1 LEGHESHN
9 HENSLVRK
17 AEVRSAASMRVP
29 EENTRDDSLFYEQQ
43 VPSAKIHN
51 ENNYFHHGEARGLN
65 LKENDDSSLEK
76 HRKSNQVKNVKED
89 DGAMSAYGNGNDDN
103 SFEHHGSSVYHH
115 TNGHVTAD
123 DVMEDES
130 SVAKSNAHDDSVA
143 TEEENMAEAAL
154 LASIFNGRGND
165 VNDSLVDRVDI
176 FSKRAP
182 SRFSCAYCCK
192 LIR

>member
-1 LEGHESHN
+1 
-9 HENSLVRK
+9 
-17 AEVRSAASMRVP
+17 MRVP

-103 SFEHHGSSVYHH
+103 SFEHHGSSVYHQ

-176 FSKRAP
+176 SSKRAP

>member
-1 LEGHESHN
+1 M
-9 HENSLVRK
+9 
-17 AEVRSAASMRVP
+17 RSAASIQVP

-43 VPSAKIHN
+43 VPSVKIHN
-51 ENNYFHHGEARGLN
+51 ENNYFHHGEVLGLN
-65 LKENDDSSLEK
+65 LKENDDSSLEE
-76 HRKSNQVKNVKED
+76 HRKSNQVKNVRED

-103 SFEHHGSSVYHH
+103 SFEHHGSSVHHH

-123 DVMEDES
+123 DLREDEGA
-130 SVAKSNAHDDSVA
+130 VAESNADDDSVA
-143 TEEENMAEAAL
+143 TEEENTAEAAL

-165 VNDSLVDRVDI
+165 VNDSLDDRVDI
-176 FSKRAP
+176 FSKRTP